1 MKKDKLKIG
10 LTIGDINGIGAELII
25 KAFSDKR
32 LFNHCIPILYASPNI
47 LAYYK
52 KVLQNEQLNYQ
63 TVQEVN
69 RVREKTL
76 NIIRIWNDEINIA
89 MGKHDPN
96 LDQFALKS
104 IENAISDLK
113 EKKIDALVT
122 LPVNKS
128 AFQLTTERFEG
139 HTELLASRLEAKDN
153 LMMMVCERLT
163 VALATVH
170 IPVANVAE
178 SLTIEGIFRKAKLL
192 NQSLK
197 YDFGIDKPKIAILS
211 LNPHAG
217 DNGIIGNEEINIINP
232 AIEEMKKEKM
242 IAYGPFP
249 ADGIFGSGN
258 YLKFDGLLAMYH
270 DQGLAPF
277 KLISNS
283 ESGGVNFTAGMDYV
297 RTSPDHGPAYEI
309 VGKGIAKTESFIQ
322 AIYMAVDIAHKRA
335 VYAEIHNDPIKKANI
350 KEATIE
356 E

>member
-1 MKKDKLKIG
+1 MKKNKLKIG

-32 LFNHCIPILYASPNI
+32 LFNHCTPVLYAAPNI

-52 KVLQNEQLNYQ
+52 KVLQNEHLNYQ
-63 TVQEVN
+63 TVQDVS
-69 RVREKTL
+69 RVRDKTL
-76 NIIRIWNDEINIA
+76 NIIRIWNEEINIT
-89 MGKHDPN
+89 MGKHDPK

-104 IENAISDLK
+104 IENAILDLK
-113 EKKIDALVT
+113 DNKIDALVT

-139 HTELLASRLEAKDN
+139 HTELLASRLQAKDN

-170 IPVANVAE
+170 LPVANVAE
-178 SLTIEGIFRKAKLL
+178 SLTVEGILRKAKLL
-192 NQSLK
+192 NRSLQ

-217 DNGIIGNEEINIINP
+217 DNGLIGNEEINIIGP
-232 AIEEMKKEKM
+232 AIEEMGKEKM
-242 IAYGPFP
+242 VVYGPFP

-270 DQGLAPF
+270 DQGLIPF

-322 AIYMAVDIAHKRA
+322 SIYMAIDIVKKRA
-335 VYAEIHNDPIKKANI
+335 MYNEMRDDPIKKVNI
-350 KEATIE
+350 KEAAIE

>member
-1 MKKDKLKIG
+1 LAI
-10 LTIGDINGIGAELII
+10 
-25 KAFSDKR
+25 S
-32 LFNHCIPILYASPNI
+32 ILYASPNV

-63 TVQEVN
+63 TIQDVS

-76 NIIRIWNDEINIA
+76 NIIRIWNDEINIT
-89 MGKHDPN
+89 MGKHDPD

-104 IENAISDLK
+104 IENSILDLK
-113 EKKIDALVT
+113 NNNIDALVT
-122 LPVNKS
+122 LPINKS

-153 LMMMVCERLT
+153 LMMMVCERL
-163 VALATVH
+163 
-170 IPVANVAE
+170 
-178 SLTIEGIFRKAKLL
+178 SLTIEGILRKAKLL

-217 DNGIIGNEEINIINP
+217 DKGLIGNEELNIISP
-232 AIEEMKKEKM
+232 AIEEMSKEKM
-242 IAYGPFP
+242 IVYGPFP

-258 YLKFDGLLAMYH
+258 YLKFD

-309 VGKGIAKTESFIQ
+309 AGKGIAKTESFIQ
-322 AIYMAVDIAHKRA
+322 SIYMAIDVVKKRA
-335 VYAEIHNDPIKKANI
+335 LHQEMHQDPVKKENI
-350 KEATIE
+350 KEATIQE
-356 E
+356 

>member
-1 MKKDKLKIG
+1 MKKNKLKIG
-10 LTIGDINGIGAELII
+10 LTIGDINGVGSELII

-32 LFNHCIPILYASPNI
+32 LFNHCIPILYASPNV

-63 TVQEVN
+63 TVQDTSK
-69 RVREKTL
+69 VREKTL
-76 NIIRIWNDEINIA
+76 NIIRIWNDEINIS
-89 MGKHDPN
+89 MGKHDSA
-96 LDQFALKS
+96 LDQYALKS
-104 IENAISDLK
+104 IENAITDLK
-113 EKKIDALVT
+113 EKNIDALVT

-170 IPVANVAE
+170 IPVTNVAE
-178 SLTIEGIFRKAKLL
+178 SLTVEGILRKAKLL
-192 NQSLK
+192 NHSLK
-197 YDFGIDKPKIAILS
+197 QDFGIDKPKIAILS

-217 DNGIIGNEEINIINP
+217 DNGLIGTEEINIINP
-232 AIEEMKKEKM
+232 AIEAIQKEK
-242 IAYGPFP
+242 IVAYGPFP

-309 VGKGIAKTESFIQ
+309 AGKGIAKTESFIQ
-322 AIYMAVDIAHKRA
+322 AIYAAIDIVRKRA
-335 VYAEIHNDPIKKANI
+335 LYADMYEDPIKKTDI
-350 KEATIE
+350 KEAAIE